1 MNNKPFIQIKNISFA
16 YDEGAD
22 SLPSLAIN
30 DLTLDIEQGSFVAV
44 LGHNGSGKSTLAKL
58 LNLILTPTSGEIYID
73 GKLITDPNLTDEEI
87 LNIRHNIGMVFQNP
101 DNQLVATIV
110 EEDVAFGPENLGI
123 EPAEIRRRVD
133 SALETV
139 GMSTFKRHSP
149 HQLSGGQ
156 KQRIAIAGIIAMM
169 PKCIVFDESTAML
182 DPAGRREVMDTILR
196 LNREQNITII
206 HITHYMNEALL
217 ADRVVVMNE
226 GHLLAD
232 GKPYDV
238 FKNVE
243 LIKSVG
249 LDAPQQFD
257 LIDELRLRGHKIAS
271 PKSLNID
278 DCAQAIY
285 DYYKLNSKD

>member
-1 MNNKPFIQIKNISFA
+1 
-16 YDEGAD
+16 
-22 SLPSLAIN
+22 
-30 DLTLDIEQGSFVAV
+30 
-44 LGHNGSGKSTLAKL
+44 
-58 LNLILTPTSGEIYID
+58 
-73 GKLITDPNLTDEEI
+73 
-87 LNIRHNIGMVFQNP
+87 
-101 DNQLVATIV
+101 
-110 EEDVAFGPENLGI
+110 
-123 EPAEIRRRVD
+123 
-133 SALETV
+133 
-139 GMSTFKRHSP
+139 
-149 HQLSGGQ
+149 
-156 KQRIAIAGIIAMM
+156 
-169 PKCIVFDESTAML
+169 
-182 DPAGRREVMDTILR
+182 
-196 LNREQNITII
+196 
-206 HITHYMNEALL
+206 MNEALL